1 MWSETAWG
9 CGMTDWMTMWLKTSG
24 ATTNRL
30 RFILLA
36 GHPWLDI
43 LCSHPLV
50 SVCRDAMMKYR
61 TTLCSSVKRVWC
73 VGIIR
78 PSRACSYARAYEKLH
93 AYGGLH
99 ADVCGDAWC
108 ACFTREVRGGVHVRV
123 MLRYMRAVLH
133 AAEDELYQDY
143 LMKNVKNSAFLW

>member
-50 SVCRDAMMKYR
+50 SVCRDVMMKYR
-61 TTLCSSVKRVWC
+61 TTLCSCVKRVWC
-73 VGIIR
+73 VGITR
-78 PSRACSYARAYEKLH
+78 PSRACSYACAYEKLH
-93 AYGGLH
+93 ACGGLN

-108 ACFTREVRGGVHVRV
+108 VCSTREVRGEYTHEVHDFKCVTALTR
-123 MLRYMRAVLH
+123 LL
-133 AAEDELYQDY
+133 DE
-143 LMKNVKNSAFLW
+143 NVKNPAFL

>member
-1 MWSETAWG
+1 M
-9 CGMTDWMTMWLKTSG
+9 
-24 ATTNRL
+24 
-30 RFILLA
+30 
-36 GHPWLDI
+36 
-43 LCSHPLV
+43 
-50 SVCRDAMMKYR
+50 
-61 TTLCSSVKRVWC
+61 
-73 VGIIR
+73 GIIR

-133 AAEDELYQDY
+133 GAEDELYQDY
-143 LMKNVKNSAFLW
+143 LMKNVKNSAFL

>member
-36 GHPWLDI
+36 GHPWLDT

-50 SVCRDAMMKYR
+50 SVCRDAMMKYG
-61 TTLCSSVKRVWC
+61 TALCLCVKRVWC
-73 VGIIR
+73 VGITR

-93 AYGGLH
+93 ARLSRVKCVGDTRACNVAVHANSTTCRQGWSILQKFMTSSASLH
-99 ADVCGDAWC
+99 S
-108 ACFTREVRGGVHVRV
+108 
-123 MLRYMRAVLH
+123 
-133 AAEDELYQDY
+133 QDY
-143 LMKNVKNSAFLW
+143 LEKRQW